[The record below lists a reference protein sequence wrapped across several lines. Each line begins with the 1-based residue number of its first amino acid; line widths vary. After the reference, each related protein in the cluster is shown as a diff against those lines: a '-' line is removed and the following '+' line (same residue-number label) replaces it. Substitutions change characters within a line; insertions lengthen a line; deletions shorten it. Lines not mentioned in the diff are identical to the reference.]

1 MSSER
6 GASKRHHNPVDSICR
21 KIKSIQMMD
30 QVSNPALQIPKFQS
44 RNFDSP
50 QCNIKKNLEEILKKR
65 TFRSRNSASP
75 PFFSPSS
82 DSVFSADLQ
91 LLSPCSRRISDCS
104 SADATYSVIEREE
117 RSSNTWLPV
126 CSMDS
131 CSPPY
136 FTSREENAQNQR
148 YALASIESEDVHCEQ
163 KYVTS
168 SPHLLL
174 FASDKKLESPA
185 IQPPVP
191 KRLSLSERGQKQ
203 SRGCKTDD
211 MYDVSLIC
219 EEDLLTTIFHA
230 CDIQRTGKVAVSK
243 IVDYLR
249 HTTSRGLEDSGL
261 EELCNMLDP
270 DQKDVSVDLETY
282 HAIMKEWIEDC
293 KRKWDGSATEEP
305 TASIEDKEFKVHRNT
320 FEVKKTPLW
329 MNVTSGSL
337 EAFGGDVSKG
347 DMETSDL
354 ITCVADLQYNNLKL
368 QEENNKLKLTLE
380 AVDET
385 NNKLLADNEN
395 LCQQIKSIQ
404 HSVLKAK
411 SLEEELE
418 EAKNNLNLLEA
429 KGQKMLCQNKQLE
442 KENQSLLI
450 KIASLQEENIRNSM
464 DTDGLQKKI
473 LDLSKNA
480 AELQQV
486 HIYESTVVNKEAS
499 LIQKEHDIKELKL
512 TIVECTSI
520 IETLRAEKSKL
531 LEDMRHVQQELIANG
546 LSFPLMSKV
555 NGSIPEEMNSLDC
568 ELELAQSS
576 EITKTEWMSLDETLD
591 REVLFLLQGPEYAGE
606 KFKAVMQ
613 NLVSDLSYQEEV
625 SAAEEL
631 VKTSLEWVEDP
642 DVNVQQAWERKL
654 AVLKQEL
661 GEKKHLWIQ
670 KLNLLEKHK
679 ESLDKDFIRMASN
692 LRRTKTEQLHLRK
705 ELSARQREMETVKQ
719 LQEEAAGRAEAFGL
733 ELQKATKQLED
744 ANKQREDQAESFRSA
759 CEEAASLKCKLK
771 EAISEQQKLKDV
783 NAALTSTCQ
792 LLQEK
797 MEEQKRN
804 CNTDSVGKNPPFT
817 EEQRRHNR
825 KLKATVIALRG
836 ELLTERLCERLYQL
850 CVDEESIYSLL
861 PTSVEPVRGKGS
873 RAANRK
879 TLWSERPT
887 LCTDFPRTLPSD
899 ISYWSLTPLLDA
911 LNLETSCP
919 INFPVHSWNPPCR
932 WRSVTSLFESCGLW
946 HASISDVTSV
956 GYKWK
961 IYSAGGYTDSDLPVS
976 ITMMDSSLTEMDCA
990 EPSVPLGLI
999 PSSDGLT
1006 SPQEVLTSSSE
1017 STAPVTGGLVMEEK
1031 PPKNSCAEEEVVP
1044 ASVTM
1049 ERNNNQD
1056 AAGSVSEPDLIKKES
1071 TSMMEEHKADPM
1083 KKDLEMEN
1091 EATKEQIEVTPAMV
1105 PSRKGSSPTT
1115 GGLKGDKAKQ
1125 NEPDSPSEK
1134 EVEAEFLRLSLGFKC
1149 DLFTLDKRVR
1159 LEERSRELAEENLKK
1174 EITNA
1179 LKMLE
1184 ALVPLCEEDN
1194 QAQEIIKKLQK
1205 SLQFLSQY
1213 AARVA
1218 SRAEMLGAINQE
1230 SRISKA
1236 VEVMIQHVENLKR
1249 MYAKEH
1255 AELEELKQVL
1265 LQNERS
1271 FSSLGD
1277 RDESTNKKL
1286 PNSFNFKPSPSLR
1299 RVSIATLPRSSGN
1312 AGVGVP
1318 LAQLQEPVG
1327 DEWSDKF
1334 NRRSS
1339 SWGRL
1344 GARQNEKRPSLQR
1357 FISTYSWTEY
1367 EDEHLETKN
1376 EQLELPAEMQEQLSR
1391 KESTSEKGKCPSKW
1405 NLKSACNLVSSW
1417 ASHFKTSFSNANK
1430 TLWVSVSI
1438 LVLLA
1443 AFTSFLT
1450 GLSLQR
1456 PADAAPVGTGDSWTS
1471 LQQLLWPYTGLQ
1483 HNGPPPV

>member
-1 MSSER
+1 MSSEH
-6 GASKRHHNPVDSICR
+6 GTNKRHHNPVDSICR

-30 QVSNPALQIPKFQS
+30 QVSNPTLQIPKFQS

-50 QCNIKKNLEEILKKR
+50 QCNIRKNLEEILKKR
-65 TFRSRNSASP
+65 TFRSRDSTSP
-75 PFFSPSS
+75 CFISPSS
-82 DSVFSADLQ
+82 ESVFSADLQ
-91 LLSPCSRRISDCS
+91 LLSPCFGEISDSCS
-104 SADATYSVIEREE
+104 ANTTYSVIKSEE
-117 RSSNTWLPV
+117 RTSNPWMPV
-126 CSMDS
+126 CSMKNS
-131 CSPPY
+131 SPSY
-136 FTSREENAQNQR
+136 FTPREDNAQNQWC
-148 YALASIESEDVHCEQ
+148 ALASTESKDARHEN
-163 KYVTS
+163 KYLTS
-168 SPHLLL
+168 SPHLQ
-174 FASDKKLESPA
+174 FFTSDKKSESA
-185 IQPPVP
+185 VIQSSAPQ
-191 KRLSLSERGQKQ
+191 RLSLNEGGWKQ
-203 SRGCKTDD
+203 SLGCKTDN

-219 EEDLLTTIFHA
+219 EEDLLTTIFCA
-230 CDIQRTGKVAVSK
+230 CDVEHTGKVAVSK

-249 HTTSRGLEDSGL
+249 HTTSRGSEDSGL

-270 DQKDVSVDLETY
+270 EQKDISMDLETY

-293 KRKWDGSATEEP
+293 KRKWEDGTTEEP
-305 TASIEDKEFKVHRNT
+305 TASIEDLAFKVHKNT
-320 FEVKKTPLW
+320 FEVKRTPVR

-354 ITCVADLQYNNLKL
+354 ITCVADLQYNNQKL
-368 QEENNKLKLTLE
+368 QEENNKLRLTLE

-395 LCQQIKSIQ
+395 LHQQIKSIQ

-418 EAKNNLNLLEA
+418 EAKNNLNLLEE
-429 KGQKMLCQNKQLE
+429 KRQQIFCQNKQLE
-442 KENQSLLI
+442 KENQSLVI
-450 KIASLQEENIRNSM
+450 KMASLQEENIRSSM
-464 DTDGLQKKI
+464 DADGLQKKI
-473 LDLSKNA
+473 LELSKNA
-480 AELQQV
+480 AELQIQA

-499 LIQKEHDIKELKL
+499 LIQKEQDIKELKL
-512 TIVECTSI
+512 TIVECSSI
-520 IETLRAEKSKL
+520 IETLRAEKNNL
-531 LEDMRHVQQELIANG
+531 LENMRHMQQELISNG
-546 LSFPLMSKV
+546 LSFPVMYKF
-555 NGSIPEEMNSLDC
+555 NGSVPEGMNSLHC

-576 EITKTEWMSLDETLD
+576 EITKAEWMSLDETLD

-613 NLVSDLSYQEEV
+613 NLQEETSEV
-625 SAAEEL
+625 EEL
-631 VKTSLEWVEDP
+631 VMTSLQWIEDP
-642 DVNVQQAWERKL
+642 DVNMQQAWERKL
-654 AVLKQEL
+654 VVLKQEL
-661 GEKKHLWIQ
+661 GEKRHLWIQ
-670 KLNLLEKHK
+670 KLHLLEKYK

-692 LRRTKTEQLHLRK
+692 LRRNRTEQLHLRK
-705 ELSARQREMETVKQ
+705 ELSARQREIETVKQ
-719 LQEEAAGRAEAFGL
+719 LQEEAAGQAEALGL

-744 ANKQREDQAESFRSA
+744 ASKQAKDQVEAFHSA
-759 CEEAASLKCKLK
+759 CEEAASLKCKLE
-771 EAISEQQKLKDV
+771 EAISEQQNLRDV

-797 MEEQKRN
+797 VEEQK
-804 CNTDSVGKNPPFT
+804 T
-817 EEQRRHNR
+817 
-825 KLKATVIALRG
+825 TVNALRG
-836 ELLTERLCERLYQL
+836 ELLKGRLCEWQCQR
-850 CVDEESIYSLL
+850 CVDEESDYSLL
-861 PTSVEPVRGKGS
+861 PTSAEPVK
-873 RAANRK
+873 RK
-879 TLWSERPT
+879 QLYCPKRLWSEGLT
-887 LCTDFPRTLPSD
+887 LHAELHRTLPSD
-899 ISYWSLTPLLDA
+899 ISDWCLTPLLDA
-911 LNLETSCP
+911 LTLETSIP
-919 INFPVHSWNPPCR
+919 NNSPVPSWNSPCR
-932 WRSVTSLFESCGLW
+932 QCSGSCTFESCDLG
-946 HASISDVTSV
+946 HTSASDVTSV
-956 GYKWK
+956 ECKWK
-961 IYSAGGYTDSDLPVS
+961 IYSADNYTDADLPVS
-976 ITMMDSSLTEMDCA
+976 ITMMDSSLTEMDRA
-990 EPSVPLGLI
+990 EPSIPVSPI
-999 PSSDGLT
+999 PSSDHLT
-1006 SPQEVLTSSSE
+1006 SPQEVPTSSSE
-1017 STAPVTGGLVMEEK
+1017 STVPVTGGLVMEEK
-1031 PPKNSCAEEEVVP
+1031 PPKHSCAKEEVVP
-1044 ASVTM
+1044 TSAAM
-1049 ERNNNQD
+1049 EKNND
-1056 AAGSVSEPDLIKKES
+1056 KDPAGSVSGPDLIKKEFS
-1071 TSMMEEHKADPM
+1071 PVVEERKTSLQNLL
-1083 KKDLEMEN
+1083 KKDPEMGLEKETN
-1091 EATKEQIEVTPAMV
+1091 KEQSEVTPAMV
-1105 PSRKGSSPTT
+1105 PSRKGSSPIA
-1115 GGLKGDKAKQ
+1115 GGIKGDKTKQ
-1125 NEPDSPSEK
+1125 NELDSPNEK

-1159 LEERSRELAEENLKK
+1159 LEERSRDLAEENLKK

-1230 SRISKA
+1230 SRVSKA

-1249 MYAKEH
+1249 MYTKEH

-1286 PNSFNFKPSPSLR
+1286 SNSFNFKPPSSLR
-1299 RVSIATLPRSSGN
+1299 RVSIATVPRSAGN
-1312 AGVGVP
+1312 TGVGLP
-1318 LAQLQEPVG
+1318 LAQLQETDG
-1327 DEWSDKF
+1327 DEWSDKL

-1344 GARQNEKRPSLQR
+1344 GAKQNEKRPSLQR
-1357 FISTYSWTEY
+1357 FISTYSWAEY
-1367 EDEHLETKN
+1367 ENEHLETKN
-1376 EQLELPAEMQEQLSR
+1376 EQSELPAEVQEETSR
-1391 KESTSEKGKCPSKW
+1391 KESVSETGNCPSKW
-1405 NLKSACNLVSSW
+1405 NLETACNLVSSW

>member
-6 GASKRHHNPVDSICR
+6 GANKRHHNPVDSICR

-50 QCNIKKNLEEILKKR
+50 QCNVKKNLEEILKKR
-65 TFRSRNSASP
+65 TFRSRNSTSP

-82 DSVFSADLQ
+82 DSVFSPDLQ
-91 LLSPCSRRISDCS
+91 LLPPSSRCISDCGA
-104 SADATYSVIEREE
+104 ADATYSVIRREE
-117 RSSNTWLPV
+117 RISSPWLPA
-126 CSMDS
+126 CPMDNY
-131 CSPPY
+131 SPPY

-148 YALASIESEDVHCEQ
+148 CALANIESEDVHREQ

-185 IQPPVP
+185 IQHPVP
-191 KRLSLSERGQKQ
+191 KRFTLSERGQKQ
-203 SRGCKTDD
+203 SCGSKTDD
-211 MYDVSLIC
+211 MHNVSLIC
-219 EEDLLTTIFHA
+219 EEDILTSIFHA
-230 CDIQRTGKVAVSK
+230 CDIKHTGKVAVSK

-261 EELCNMLDP
+261 DELCNMLDP
-270 DQKDVSVDLETY
+270 DQKDISVDLETY

-293 KRKWDGSATEEP
+293 KRKWDDSPTEER
-305 TASIEDKEFKVHRNT
+305 TASIEDLEFKVHRNT
-320 FEVKKTPLW
+320 FEVKKTPVW

-385 NNKLLADNEN
+385 NNKLLAENEN

-418 EAKNNLNLLEA
+418 EAKNNLNLLEE
-429 KGQKMLCQNKQLE
+429 KGQKIVCQNKQLE
-442 KENQSLLI
+442 KENQSLVI

-480 AELQQV
+480 AELQMQV

-499 LIQKEHDIKELKL
+499 LIQKEQDIKELKL
-512 TIVECTSI
+512 TIVECSSI

-531 LEDMRHVQQELIANG
+531 LEDMRHMQQELISNG

-555 NGSIPEEMNSLDC
+555 NGSTPEEMNSLDC

-576 EITKTEWMSLDETLD
+576 EITKTEWTSLDETLD

-606 KFKAVMQ
+606 KFKAIMQ
-613 NLVSDLSYQEEV
+613 NLQEEA

-631 VKTSLEWVEDP
+631 VKTSLQWVEDP

-654 AVLKQEL
+654 VVLEQEL
-661 GEKKHLWIQ
+661 GEKRHLWIQ
-670 KLNLLEKHK
+670 KLNLLEKYK

-705 ELSARQREMETVKQ
+705 ELSARQREIETVKQ
-719 LQEEAAGRAEAFGL
+719 LQEEAAGRAEALGL
-733 ELQKATKQLED
+733 ELQKATEQLED
-744 ANKQREDQAESFRSA
+744 ASKQREDQAEAFHSA
-759 CEEAASLKCKLK
+759 CEEATSLKCKLK

-797 MEEQKRN
+797 MEEQK
-804 CNTDSVGKNPPFT
+804 T
-817 EEQRRHNR
+817 
-825 KLKATVIALRG
+825 TVIALRG
-836 ELLTERLCERLYQL
+836 ELLRERLCERLYQL
-850 CVDEESIYSLL
+850 CVGEESVYSLL
-861 PTSVEPVRGKGS
+861 PTSAEPVK
-873 RAANRK
+873 RK
-879 TLWSERPT
+879 QLCCLKRPWSEGST
-887 LCTDFPRTLPSD
+887 LCTEFSRTLPSD

-919 INFPVHSWNPPCR
+919 INFPVHSWNPPYR
-932 WRSVTSLFESCGLW
+932 RSSVTCLFENCGLW
-946 HASISDVTSV
+946 HTSISDVTSV
-956 GYKWK
+956 GCKWK

-976 ITMMDSSLTEMDCA
+976 ISMMDSSLTEVDCA

-999 PSSDGLT
+999 PSSDNLT
-1006 SPQEVLTSSSE
+1006 SPQEVLASSSE
-1017 STAPVTGGLVMEEK
+1017 NTVPGCLVMEEK
-1031 PPKNSCAEEEVVP
+1031 LPKYSCVKEEVVP
-1044 ASVTM
+1044 TSVTM
-1049 ERNNNQD
+1049 EQNNNQD

-1071 TSMMEEHKADPM
+1071 TSMIEEHKADSI

-1091 EATKEQIEVTPAMV
+1091 EPTKEQSEVMSAVV
-1105 PSRKGSSPTT
+1105 PSRKGSSPTA
-1115 GGLKGDKAKQ
+1115 GGLKGDKVKQ

-1230 SRISKA
+1230 SRISKS

-1299 RVSIATLPRSSGN
+1299 RVSIATLPRSTGN
-1312 AGVGVP
+1312 AGVGVQ
-1318 LAQLQEPVG
+1318 LAQLQETGG

-1334 NRRSS
+1334 HRRSS

-1367 EDEHLETKN
+1367 EDEHPEAKN

-1391 KESTSEKGKCPSKW
+1391 KESTSEKGKRPSKW

>member
-1 MSSER
+1 MQTLSKTVELIMSSER
-6 GASKRHHNPVDSICR
+6 GANKRHHNPVDSICR

-50 QCNIKKNLEEILKKR
+50 QCNVKKNLEEILKKR
-65 TFRSRNSASP
+65 TFRSRNSTSP
-75 PFFSPSS
+75 PFSSPGS
-82 DSVFSADLQ
+82 DSVFSTDLQ

-104 SADATYSVIEREE
+104 AADATYSVIRREE
-117 RSSNTWLPV
+117 RISSPWYPA

-136 FTSREENAQNQR
+136 YTSREENAQNQR
-148 YALASIESEDVHCEQ
+148 CALANIESEDVHREQ
-163 KYVTS
+163 KHITS

-185 IQPPVP
+185 IHPPVP

-203 SRGCKTDD
+203 SCGSKTDD

-230 CDIQRTGKVAVSK
+230 CDIKHTGKVAVSK

-293 KRKWDGSATEEP
+293 KRKWDDSPTEEP
-305 TASIEDKEFKVHRNT
+305 IASIEDLEFKVHRNT
-320 FEVKKTPLW
+320 FEVKKTPIW

-385 NNKLLADNEN
+385 NNKLLAENEN

-418 EAKNNLNLLEA
+418 EAKNNLNLLEE
-429 KGQKMLCQNKQLE
+429 KGQKLVCQNKQLE
-442 KENQSLLI
+442 KENQSLVI

-473 LDLSKNA
+473 LDLSKSA
-480 AELQQV
+480 AELQMQLHV
-486 HIYESTVVNKEAS
+486 YESTVVNKEAS
-499 LIQKEHDIKELKL
+499 LIQKEQDIKELKL
-512 TIVECTSI
+512 TIAECSSV

-531 LEDMRHVQQELIANG
+531 LEDMRHMQQEMISNG

-555 NGSIPEEMNSLDC
+555 NGSTPEEMNSLDC

-576 EITKTEWMSLDETLD
+576 EVTKTEWTSLDETLD

-613 NLVSDLSYQEEV
+613 NLQEEV

-631 VKTSLEWVEDP
+631 VKTSLQWVEDP
-642 DVNVQQAWERKL
+642 DVNVQKAWERKL
-654 AVLKQEL
+654 VVLKQEL
-661 GEKKHLWIQ
+661 GEKRHLWIQ
-670 KLNLLEKHK
+670 KLNLLEKYK

-705 ELSARQREMETVKQ
+705 ELSARQREIETVKQ
-719 LQEEAAGRAEAFGL
+719 MQEEAAGQAEALGL
-733 ELQKATKQLED
+733 ELQKAIKQLED
-744 ANKQREDQAESFRSA
+744 ASKQREDQAEAFHSA
-759 CEEAASLKCKLK
+759 CEEATSLKCKLK

-783 NAALTSTCQ
+783 NAALTSTCR

-797 MEEQKRN
+797 MEEQK
-804 CNTDSVGKNPPFT
+804 T
-817 EEQRRHNR
+817 
-825 KLKATVIALRG
+825 TVIALRG
-836 ELLTERLCERLYQL
+836 ELLRERLCERLYQL
-850 CVDEESIYSLL
+850 CVGEESVYSLL
-861 PTSVEPVRGKGS
+861 PTSAEPVKGKQLCCPK
-873 RAANRK
+873 R
-879 TLWSERPT
+879 LWSEVST
-887 LCTDFPRTLPSD
+887 LCTEFPRTLPSD
-899 ISYWSLTPLLDA
+899 TSYWSLSPLLDA

-919 INFPVHSWNPPCR
+919 INFPVHSWNPPYR
-932 WRSVTSLFESCGLW
+932 RSSVTCLFENCGLW
-946 HASISDVTSV
+946 HTSISDVTSV
-956 GYKWK
+956 GCKWK

-976 ITMMDSSLTEMDCA
+976 ISMMDSSLTEMDCA

-999 PSSDGLT
+999 PSSDQLT
-1006 SPQEVLTSSSE
+1006 SPQEVLASSSE
-1017 STAPVTGGLVMEEK
+1017 STVPVTGCLMMEEK
-1031 PPKNSCAEEEVVP
+1031 LPKYSCVKEEVLP
-1044 ASVTM
+1044 TSVTV
-1049 ERNNNQD
+1049 EQNNNQD
-1056 AAGSVSEPDLIKKES
+1056 AAGSASEPDLIKKES
-1071 TSMMEEHKADPM
+1071 TSMMEEHKADSI

-1091 EATKEQIEVTPAMV
+1091 KPTKEQSEVMPAVV
-1105 PSRKGSSPTT
+1105 PSRKGSSSTA
-1115 GGLKGDKAKQ
+1115 GGLKGDKVKQ

-1249 MYAKEH
+1249 MYTKEH

-1299 RVSIATLPRSSGN
+1299 RVSIAALPRSTGN
-1312 AGVGVP
+1312 AGVGVQ
-1318 LAQLQEPVG
+1318 LAQLQETGG

-1367 EDEHLETKN
+1367 EDEHPEAKN

-1391 KESTSEKGKCPSKW
+1391 KESTSEKGKRPLKW

>member
-1 MSSER
+1 MEEPLENRPLVPVKTLYKSGELIMSSER
-6 GASKRHHNPVDSICR
+6 GANRRHHNPVDSICR

-50 QCNIKKNLEEILKKR
+50 QCNVKKNLEEILKKR
-65 TFRSRNSASP
+65 TFRSRNSTSP
-75 PFFSPSS
+75 PFFSPSG

-91 LLSPCSRRISDCS
+91 LLSPSFRRSSDCN
-104 SADATYSVIEREE
+104 SADATYSVIKSEE
-117 RSSNTWLPV
+117 RTSNPWLPICPV
-126 CSMDS
+126 GN

-148 YALASIESEDVHCEQ
+148 CALASIESEDMHREQ
-163 KYVTS
+163 KYMTS

-174 FASDKKLESPA
+174 LASDKKPESPV

-203 SRGCKTDD
+203 SRGCETDD
-211 MYDVSLIC
+211 VYDVSLIC

-230 CDIQRTGKVAVSK
+230 CDIKHTGKVAVSK

-270 DQKDVSVDLETY
+270 DQKDVSMDLETY

-293 KRKWDGSATEEP
+293 KRKWEDSATEEA
-305 TASIEDKEFKVHRNT
+305 TASIEDLEFKVHRNT

-380 AVDET
+380 AVDES

-418 EAKNNLNLLEA
+418 EAKNNLNLLEE
-429 KGQKMLCQNKQLE
+429 KRQKMLCQNKQLE
-442 KENQSLLI
+442 KENQSLVI
-450 KIASLQEENIRNSM
+450 KIASLQEENIRNNM

-480 AELQQV
+480 AELQMQV

-499 LIQKEHDIKELKL
+499 LIQKEQDIKELKL
-512 TIVECTSI
+512 TVVEYSSI

-531 LEDMRHVQQELIANG
+531 LEDMRHMQQELISNG
-546 LSFPLMSKV
+546 LSFPLMSKL
-555 NGSIPEEMNSLDC
+555 NGGIPEEMNSLDC

-576 EITKTEWMSLDETLD
+576 EITKTEWISLDETLD

-613 NLVSDLSYQEEV
+613 NLQEEA

-631 VKTSLEWVEDP
+631 VKTSLQWVEDS

-654 AVLKQEL
+654 VVLEQEL
-661 GEKKHLWIQ
+661 GEKRHLWIQ
-670 KLNLLEKHK
+670 KLNLLEKYK

-705 ELSARQREMETVKQ
+705 ELSARQREIETVKQ
-719 LQEEAAGRAEAFGL
+719 LQEEAAGRAEALGL

-744 ANKQREDQAESFRSA
+744 ASKQREDQAEAFHSA
-759 CEEAASLKCKLK
+759 SEEAASLKCKLK

-783 NAALTSTCQ
+783 NAALTSTCR

-797 MEEQKRN
+797 MEEQK
-804 CNTDSVGKNPPFT
+804 T
-817 EEQRRHNR
+817 
-825 KLKATVIALRG
+825 TVIALRG
-836 ELLTERLCERLYQL
+836 ELLKERLCERLYQL
-850 CVDEESIYSLL
+850 CVGEESVYSLL
-861 PTSVEPVRGKGS
+861 PTSAEPVKGKLCCPK
-873 RAANRK
+873 R
-879 TLWSERPT
+879 LWSEGPALYT
-887 LCTDFPRTLPSD
+887 GFPKTLPSD

-919 INFPVHSWNPPCR
+919 SNPPVHSWNPPCR
-932 WRSVTSLFESCGLW
+932 QSSVSCLFESCDLW
-946 HASISDVTSV
+946 HTSTSDVTSV
-956 GYKWK
+956 GCKWK

-999 PSSDGLT
+999 PSSDCLT
-1006 SPQEVLTSSSE
+1006 SPQEVLLSSSE
-1017 STAPVTGGLVMEEK
+1017 STAPVTGCLVMEEK
-1031 PPKNSCAEEEVVP
+1031 PHKYSCAKEEVVP
-1044 ASVTM
+1044 TSVAM
-1049 ERNNNQD
+1049 ERNNHQD
-1056 AAGSVSEPDLIKKES
+1056 LAGSVSEPDLIKKES
-1071 TSMMEEHKADPM
+1071 TPVMEEHKADPM

-1091 EATKEQIEVTPAMV
+1091 EASKEQSEVTPAVV
-1105 PSRKGSSPTT
+1105 PSRRGSSPTA

-1205 SLQFLSQY
+1205 SLQFLGQY

-1249 MYAKEH
+1249 MYTKEH

-1299 RVSIATLPRSSGN
+1299 RVSIATLPRSTGN

-1318 LAQLQEPVG
+1318 LAQLQETGG

-1367 EDEHLETKN
+1367 EDEHSETKN

-1430 TLWVSVSI
+1430 TLWISVSI